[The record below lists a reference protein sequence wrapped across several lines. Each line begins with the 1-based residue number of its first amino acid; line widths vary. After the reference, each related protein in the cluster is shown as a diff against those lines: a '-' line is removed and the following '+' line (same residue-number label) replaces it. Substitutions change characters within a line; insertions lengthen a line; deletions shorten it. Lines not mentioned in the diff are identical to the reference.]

1 MEVFN
6 TNQKRANL
14 SRLARPANDSLLC
27 VRNLSVRFRL
37 DSHHEANVLKRINF
51 TIAPG
56 EIVGLLGESGSGKTT
71 TVLGIMQMLPSAA
84 RIVEGEIDFQDC
96 NLLALDARRLR
107 SIRGSEISLIYQD
120 SNVLNPV
127 MRVGDQVMEVLRAHK
142 SSSVRQMRDEVY
154 SILAAT
160 GFTDCDRIF
169 RAYPHQ
175 LSGGQRR
182 RIAIAQ
188 ALVCKPRLI
197 IADEPTAWLDSRTTE
212 EILSLFARLRNDY
225 GTAFLLISHEPQTL
239 MLADRALVMY
249 AGEIVESGPL
259 EELFSD
265 PKHPYLQA
273 LLQCRSFANRSS
285 VPSSQRQRF
294 FCIPGQAPDP
304 SDTILGC
311 CFSSRCN
318 DRMRTCDSHR
328 PDLIAISSFRSVS
341 CFKYADEARV

>member
-6 TNQKRANL
+6 ANQKRANL
-14 SRLARPANDSLLC
+14 SRLAHPANDSLLRVC
-27 VRNLSVRFRL
+27 NLSVRFRP
-37 DSHHEANVLKRINF
+37 DSHHETNILKRINF

-71 TVLGIMQMLPSAA
+71 MALGIMQMLPSAA
-84 RIVEGEIDFQDC
+84 RIVEGKIDFQGC
-96 NLLALDARRLR
+96 NLFALDARQLR
-107 SIRGSEISLIYQD
+107 NIRGTEISLIYQD

-127 MRVGDQVMEVLRAHK
+127 MCVGDQVMEVVRAHK
-142 SSSVRQMRDEVY
+142 NSSVGKMRNEVY
-154 SILAAT
+154 SILEAT

-212 EILSLFARLRNDY
+212 EILDLFARFRNEY

-239 MLADRALVMY
+239 MLANRVLVMY
-249 AGEIVESGPL
+249 AGEIIESGPRS
-259 EELFSD
+259 ELFSE

-273 LLQCRSFANRSS
+273 LLQCRTFANGSCVS
-285 VPSSQRQRF
+285 GDQRHRF
-294 FCIPGQAPDP
+294 SCIPGQAPDP
-304 SDTILGC
+304 SETLLGC
-311 CFSSRCN
+311 CFSSRCT
-318 DRMRTCDSHR
+318 DRMEACDSHR
-328 PDLIAISSFRSVS
+328 PESIAISSFRSVS
-341 CFKYADEARV
+341 CFKYADGARI